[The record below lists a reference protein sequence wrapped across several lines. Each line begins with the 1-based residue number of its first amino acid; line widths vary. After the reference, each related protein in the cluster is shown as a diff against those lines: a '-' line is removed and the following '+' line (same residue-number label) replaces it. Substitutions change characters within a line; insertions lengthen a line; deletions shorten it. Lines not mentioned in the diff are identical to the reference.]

1 MAMAWLE
8 QKHLTEKP
16 WEIRGVKRLIKKEV
30 SGLIPQ
36 GWIRR
41 CSSEFK

>member
-30 SGLIPQ
+30 A
-36 GWIRR
+36 
-41 CSSEFK
+41 